1 MVSCL
6 GRVGECMPESFYI
19 APIANLPVIGTLM
32 HIIAFCENRKTRQ
45 KAMGENAGEKSPQE
59 LVRHIQFKNMSYHNE
74 MRLAAARNRNGNII
88 GVILVIVGFANGVL
102 AGGLAA
108 AMGVA
113 FLTQWAVCCYL
124 EGSNENVYNQ
134 INHRM
139 QGYKGN

>member
-45 KAMGENAGEKSPQE
+45 KAMGEKSPQE
-59 LVRHIQFKNMSYHNE
+59 HIQFKNMNYHND

-124 EGSNENVYNQ
+124 EGSNENEYNQ
-134 INHRM
+134 INHRVL
-139 QGYKGN
+139 GYKGN